1 MVGDTHIGV
10 AELRPDSR
18 YNKDA
23 AFFQTNYTVSTD
35 ILQVIAKG
43 PPNACL
49 DYGIVKRI
57 DQLMRGCRACQAC
70 AAPSSCR
77 I

>member
-1 MVGDTHIGV
+1 MTGGITVGAAVIFGQPVVGDTHIGV
-10 AELRPDSR
+10 AELRPQSR
-18 YNKDA
+18 YNQDA

-49 DYGIVKRI
+49 DY
-57 DQLMRGCRACQAC
+57 
-70 AAPSSCR
+70 PTS
-77 I
+77 